1 MLCFFCNKYWWAMA
15 LAWACKRNC
24 WSLVGDIGWLVSVLT
39 SENDWT
45 WMISFLIFD
54 WFLRIP
60 WLPVRVV
67 VGTKNWEFI
76 LVASSGYFSPCNA
89 DTSARCNVALRSGLT
104 RDLEWIPTLV
114 ASVAE
119 YLREFCFLANL
130 FSATDIDSW
139 LSCLPNTGRGSVHT
153 RFIITLQCFN
163 NIVAHHLVWFAY
175 VLRL

>member
-1 MLCFFCNKYWWAMA
+1 MLLFGVAYGEFAAWSFPIMLCFFCNKYWWAMA
-15 LAWACKRNC
+15 LAWACRRNC
-24 WSLVGDIGWLVSVLT
+24 CSLLGGIVLMSVLT

-45 WMISFLIFD
+45 WTISFLIFD
-54 WFLRIP
+54 WLLRRP

-67 VGTKNWEFI
+67 VGTKNWEFS
-76 LVASSGYFSPCNA
+76 LVTSSGCFSPCCNVG
-89 DTSARCNVALRSGLT
+89 TSARCKEILRSGLT

-139 LSCLPNTGRGSVHT
+139 LSCLPNTGRGSV
-153 RFIITLQCFN
+153 
-163 NIVAHHLVWFAY
+163 
-175 VLRL
+175 